1 MSKKGKSFGSLS
13 DAAAALKK
21 MMSSQQQQRPARYA
35 SADSSDT
42 PSRTGFED
50 LEAALLKKGE
60 ALGIAPSRPPKKREF
75 DVEITKRGHAKL
87 VQAASTILD
96 PAQIKAGLLPKRP
109 PDERPKIIAVPEP
122 VPAPQPEPQKT
133 EQNAAPAAP
142 ASLPNRMPAFMRRIK
157 TRAAPPKPGPSPRAK
172 APVAAA
178 NPPAATPR
186 TLLASIEKIFGER
199 APAIEPRPQ
208 RTLPWVRS
216 GIDEALE
223 RGASLFAARPGPD
236 QSGYIIGCD
245 FGTSS
250 IKLVVRQPYRTGNPI
265 AARPAPNMLQSAKH
279 PYLWQSVLWFDP
291 DTGRFSLWPGKG
303 VALEGFKAGILA
315 GKGGTRVL
323 PGLPVTR
330 NEAAAAF
337 LALQLAHCLGWYDEE
352 RPLGPGGADHYLAV
366 NIGIP
371 VAASDDGQIYR
382 DFRHIVSA
390 AQCLIPHAGAL
401 THDLVRQC
409 YQASSHELPSGFDL
423 VPELT
428 AAITGYANE
437 PYARNGAHI
446 LIDVGAS
453 TLDIVA
459 FNLVD
464 RERVSAFA
472 AEVGLL
478 GAAALQAAKQEKFED
493 TLFQKAMFAQYDRVF
508 DYAQHPNVAPGNF
521 NRTLRRNDV
530 QLIAIGGGCK
540 TEVHKEAI
548 KRIDRTLG
556 ELKMVNPTPPAHLTD
571 KKCDTSRL
579 LLAYGL
585 TSDIPEQL
593 ELRRPSQIPKIKLD
607 ESAKISFVS
616 KDQM

>member
-1 MSKKGKSFGSLS
+1 MSKKGKSFGTFS
-13 DAAAALKK
+13 DAAAALKE
-21 MMSSQQQQRPARYA
+21 MMHIKPRAPHTQRRAID
-35 SADSSDT
+35 ADVAL
-42 PSRTGFED
+42 PKTGFED
-50 LEAALLKKGE
+50 IEAALLRKGQEQVANARRPAKKV
-60 ALGIAPSRPPKKREF
+60 EF
-75 DVEITKRGHAKL
+75 NVEMTKRGHATL
-87 VQAASTILD
+87 VEPPSNVPE
-96 PAQIKAGLLPKRP
+96 PAQIKAGLLPKRSAA
-109 PDERPKIIAVPEP
+109 ERP
-122 VPAPQPEPQKT
+122 
-133 EQNAAPAAP
+133 PAAP
-142 ASLPNRMPAFMRRIK
+142 IVQEIPEPRRVSQPVEPK
-157 TRAAPPKPGPSPRAK
+157 EHAAPPARAPLKLRKAKPVSPTK
-172 APVAAA
+172 PVSAPK
-178 NPPAATPR
+178 PAVPTAPAPLSPR
-186 TLLASIEKIFGER
+186 TLLARIEKIFGER
-199 APAIEPRPQ
+199 PPAIEPRPQ
-208 RTLPWVRS
+208 RTLPWVRT
-216 GIDEALE
+216 GIDEAIT
-223 RGASLFAARPGPD
+223 RGAALFNARPEPD
-236 QSGYIIGCD
+236 PSGYIIGCD

-250 IKLVVRQPYRTGNPI
+250 VKLVVRQPYRAGNPI

-291 DTGRFSLWPGKG
+291 ATSRFSLWPGKG

-323 PGLPVTR
+323 PSLPVTR

-337 LALQLAHCLGWYDEE
+337 LALQLAHCLGWYDKE
-352 RPLGPGGADHYLAV
+352 RPLGPEGAAHYLAV

-390 AQCLIPHAGAL
+390 AHCLIPHAGEL
-401 THDLVRQC
+401 THELVRQC
-409 YQASSHELPSGFDL
+409 YQASSHDLPEGFDL
-423 VPELT
+423 IPELT

-478 GAAALQAAKQEKFED
+478 GAAALQVSKQEQFD
-493 TLFQKAMFAQYDRVF
+493 DALFQRAMFDQYDRVF
-508 DYAQHPNVAPGNF
+508 DYAQHPNVAQGNF
-521 NRTLRRNDV
+521 NRTLRRHDI
-530 QLIAIGGGCK
+530 QLIAIGGGSK
-540 TEVHKEAI
+540 TEVHKDAI
-548 KRIDRTLG
+548 KRIDGTLG
-556 ELKMVNPTPPAHLTD
+556 DLKMVNPAPPPHLTD

-593 ELRRPSQIPKIKLD
+593 ELRRPSQIPKIRLED
-607 ESAKISFVS
+607 SAKISFVS